1 MPCRERHDLWPFAN
15 SRAACCRLLRSCSVV
30 GMGNLKVVEIDNIIP
45 KLYQDQI
52 EAEVSSSRM
61 AWFFRLE
68 PGRTV
73 SALGPASPGADY
85 SGFSNTVF
93 HVEDAGAP
101 TSPLTAL
108 LIPLLL
114 TFCDKANLPFT
125 RPIRIR
131 IGLYPRIMIDVAHH
145 PHVDFYYPH
154 YNALYYVND
163 SDGDTLIFN
172 ETFDDIPQA
181 SLQSSLL
188 EQKFTVAQRITP
200 KRGKMIGFEGRQYHA
215 SMHPM
220 RSSHRIAISFSFV

>member
-1 MPCRERHDLWPFAN
+1 MSDVTLI
-15 SRAACCRLLRSCSVV
+15 
-30 GMGNLKVVEIDNIIP
+30 EIDNVIP

-52 EAEVSSSRM
+52 EAEVMSSRM
-61 AWFFRLE
+61 AWYFRLE

-73 SALGPASPGADY
+73 SALGPSSVEANY

-93 HVEDAGAP
+93 HIDDVGAP
-101 TSPLTAL
+101 ASPMTAL

-114 TFCDKANLPFT
+114 TFCDKANIPFS
-125 RPIRIR
+125 RLIRIR
-131 IGLYPRIMIDVAHH
+131 LGLYPKIMVDAAHH

-163 SDGDTLIFN
+163 ADGDTLLFK
-172 ETFDDIPQA
+172 ETFDDVPQA
-181 SLQSSLL
+181 ALPAYLAA
-188 EQKFTVAQRITP
+188 QKFNVAKRITP

-220 RSSHRIAISFSFV
+220 EASHRIAIAFGFL